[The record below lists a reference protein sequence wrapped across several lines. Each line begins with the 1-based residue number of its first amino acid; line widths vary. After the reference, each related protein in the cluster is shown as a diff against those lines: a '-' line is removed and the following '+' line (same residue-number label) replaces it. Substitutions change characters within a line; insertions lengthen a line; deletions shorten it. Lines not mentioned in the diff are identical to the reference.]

1 MAWEIVHDPIIFISY
16 FFSFRTYQIPLELIF
31 VIILKVYSKHNYRKD
46 ENFRDKRGYK
56 RNRYTVMLNAFRKLS
71 TSLLTE
77 ISKLEKF
84 PLLNSSAGDGFLF
97 NCWKFRLDRAPLS
110 AFVSFAH
117 VHVHT
122 IPVELHPPCPRHAH
136 TFSKSQLT
144 SPLYSESPSPRE
156 RNTVENLTN
165 FSFRSCTIALTPLL
179 LGSFQTERYRP
190 FTSSIPFILSSAFQ
204 TNWKRWN
211 PRL

>member
-1 MAWEIVHDPIIFISY
+1 MYSYAKRFSKTVHQPLNWNLKTWKVPSSKLFRWRR
-16 FFSFRTYQIPLELIF
+16 FSFQ
-31 VIILKVYSKHNYRKD
+31 
-46 ENFRDKRGYK
+46 
-56 RNRYTVMLNAFRKLS
+56 
-71 TSLLTE
+71 LLE
-77 ISKLEKF
+77 IS
-84 PLLNSSAGDGFLF
+84 PRPGT
-97 NCWKFRLDRAPLS
+97 RAPLS

-165 FSFRSCTIALTPLL
+165 FSFRSCIPIALTPLL